1 MVAFMLIGLLYYFV
15 MAQQKQKKT
24 QNKSTNRVTTA
35 SRRGY
40 EKVFESDGTYLLKLV
55 AFVLLGMFWIRFDQ
69 PVTWMGIP
77 MSAIPAGLF
86 LGLILVNRLESH
98 QSDRKIWYAI
108 LVVVGITSLFW
119 PSGIVI

>member
-1 MVAFMLIGLLYYFV
+1 MVMHLLYYFV
-15 MAQQKQKKT
+15 MAQQKTKTQHKKT
-24 QNKSTNRVTTA
+24 VTPA
-35 SRRGY
+35 AVAGRRRY

-55 AFVLLGMFWIRFDQ
+55 AFVLLGMFWIRFEQ
-69 PVTWMGIP
+69 PISWLGTPIGGV
-77 MSAIPAGLF
+77 PAGLL

-108 LVVVGITSLFW
+108 LIVVGIISFFR